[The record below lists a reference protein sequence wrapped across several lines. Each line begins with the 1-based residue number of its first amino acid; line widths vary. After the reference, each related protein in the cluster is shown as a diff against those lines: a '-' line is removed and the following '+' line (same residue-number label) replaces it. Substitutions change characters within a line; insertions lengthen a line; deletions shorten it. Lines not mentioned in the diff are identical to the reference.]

1 MVLQGILGSVLALT
15 ERICAKLNL
24 EPDGDF
30 EGPLK
35 LPEEVQGIL
44 TTSTNCCP
52 TRTQELT

>member
-1 MVLQGILGSVLALT
+1 MVLQGILGAVLALT

-35 LPEEVQGIL
+35 LPEEERGYSLHQQIVVPRERK
-44 TTSTNCCP
+44 N
-52 TRTQELT
+52 